1 MAFQAKR
8 PYRMLLRAAP
18 KAETERR
25 LLAAAERLFM
35 ERPYPEVRLEDIAT
49 AASVSAPTVIHR
61 FGSKEGLLA
70 AAAAAAQGRI
80 QAQRGQA
87 PAGDVAA
94 CITNVV
100 DHYEQWGDRV
110 MHLLS
115 QEVAVP
121 AIREIT
127 TAGRAVHVEWVER
140 AFAQWLPRDRSARR
154 MRLAQLVALMDVYVW
169 KVLRRDRG
177 LSRAETQVAMLEM
190 VESLLERSR

>member
-1 MAFQAKR
+1 MV
-8 PYRMLLRAAP
+8 LRAVP
-18 KAETERR
+18 KAQTERR

-35 ERPYPEVRLEDIAT
+35 ERPYPEVRLEDIAA

-70 AAAAAAQGRI
+70 AAATAAQGRI
-80 QAQRGQA
+80 QAHRAQA

-94 CITNVV
+94 CIRNVV

-115 QEVAVP
+115 QEAAVP

-127 TAGRAVHVEWVER
+127 TAGRAVHVEWIER
-140 AFAQWLPRDRSARR
+140 AFAQWLPRDRKAARR
-154 MRLAQLVALMDVYVW
+154 VRLAQLVALTDVYVW

-177 LSRAETQVAMLEM
+177 LSRVETQAAMLEM